1 MADLT
6 VYELQD
12 AILGALEEHEHNTS
26 RAGNASLELQK
37 EINKSVK
44 QIISKLTETEKNRSK
59 ENKELAR
66 RIETAISNIDAGGS
80 GSSGDTPASNSFFKF
95 LGGKFGKV
103 ASAAMNLV
111 STYGKKIFE
120 GLNKWQGA
128 ANYAT
133 EAISK
138 TLRTMDSSGINQG
151 YADLQQA
158 IRGSILS
165 LDQVANA
172 SKKISQSFAI
182 LGKQS
187 GNAAKTFTEL
197 STGASEYS
205 IKNNIAM
212 SSDEIAK
219 YTSEYLDSQRKMGGL
234 DRMNQKQQQD
244 GINALI
250 KNVEE
255 VSKTFGVSREAMANA
270 GTQIDDKLKAQ
281 AYATGQSGMVGQ
293 LDETLKSL
301 VVAGFDKATIEGIRH
316 AIAGRGSIA
325 DANVANAM
333 AEAGTFDAVMSGPLG
348 NVLRSGDFSAIN
360 EALKDPAVMATLAQG
375 ANQRMAGLG
384 PNAGLVVAA
393 SGGNFG
399 GAVDTNAAVAA
410 MGKNAEKKDDSI
422 LAGEDEARNKQQ
434 QVANEEIALISR
446 SVQNYETYLSTVSTM
461 TEGIYRLLSGMGDV
475 KNWFNSTFPML
486 GKILGFLGGISTVV
500 SGLKGLGGAIK
511 MIGALF
517 GGKGLG
523 GILRLG
529 GRGLRTAG
537 RVAGRALGTAGRW
550 VGRAARS
557 VGSALGIGG
566 LGGRGLR
573 TAGRVAGR
581 ALGTA
586 GRWVGRAARS
596 VGSALGIGGLT
607 AAGSAAADVGADVAT
622 RSATKAAEKQAVKTA
637 GKSAT
642 KAAGKSILKTG
653 FKSAVKKIPVLG
665 ALAGGL
671 FAIPRL
677 LKGDWA
683 GAGLEVASGA
693 ASLLPGAGTAASIG
707 IDAALAA
714 KDMKDAMKE
723 EQAKEEAEQPQG
735 VENIL
740 EDPNA
745 SSEETESND
754 EQINEMKNQSTLL
767 ESLLNSQNTMNQS
780 LQNIINNI

>member
-44 QIISKLTETEKNRSK
+44 QIITKLTETEKNRSK

-66 RIETAISNIDAGGS
+66 RIETAISNIDAGGG
-80 GSSGDTPASNSFFKF
+80 GSSSDTPASNSFFKF

-165 LDQVANA
+165 LDQIATA

-182 LGKQS
+182 LGRQS

-281 AYATGQSGMVGQ
+281 AYATGQSGMIGQ
-293 LDETLKSL
+293 LDETLKGL
-301 VVAGFDKATIEGIRH
+301 VTAGFDKATIEGIKH

-325 DANVANAM
+325 DANVATAM

-375 ANQRMAGLG
+375 ADQRMAGFG

-399 GAVDTNAAVAA
+399 GAVDTKAAVAA

-422 LAGEDEARNKQQ
+422 LAKEDEARNKQQ

-566 LGGRGLR
+566 L
-573 TAGRVAGR
+573 
-581 ALGTA
+581 
-586 GRWVGRAARS
+586 
-596 VGSALGIGGLT
+596 T
-607 AAGSAAADVGADVAT
+607 AAGSAAADVGADAAT

-653 FKSAVKKIPVLG
+653 FKSAIKKIPVLG

-693 ASLLPGAGTAASIG
+693 ASLVPGAGTAASIG

-723 EQAKEEAEQPQG
+723 EQAKEEAEQQPG

>member
-44 QIISKLTETEKNRSK
+44 QIITKLTETEKNRSK

-66 RIETAISNIDAGGS
+66 RIETAISNIDAGGG

-165 LDQVANA
+165 LDQIATA

-281 AYATGQSGMVGQ
+281 AYATGQSEMIGQ
-293 LDETLKSL
+293 LDNTLQSL
-301 VVAGFDKATIEGIRH
+301 VVAGFDKATIEGIKH

-375 ANQRMAGLG
+375 ADQRIAGFG

-399 GAVDTNAAVAA
+399 GAVDTKAAVAA

-422 LAGEDEARNKQQ
+422 LSGEDEARNKQQ

-486 GKILGFLGGISTVV
+486 GKILGFLGGISNVV

-523 GILRLG
+523 GLLRLG

-537 RVAGRALGTAGRW
+537 RVAGRVLGTAGRW

-566 LGGRGLR
+566 L
-573 TAGRVAGR
+573 
-581 ALGTA
+581 
-586 GRWVGRAARS
+586 S
-596 VGSALGIGGLT
+596 

-622 RSATKAAEKQAVKTA
+622 RSATKAAGKQAVKTA
-637 GKSAT
+637 GKSAA
-642 KAAGKSILKTG
+642 KAAGKSLLKTG
-653 FKSAVKKIPVLG
+653 FKSAIKKIPVLG

-693 ASLLPGAGTAASIG
+693 ASLVPGAGTVASIG

-723 EQAKEEAEQPQG
+723 EQATEEAEQQPG

-754 EQINEMKNQSTLL
+754 EQINEMKNQSNLL

-780 LQNIINNI
+780 LQNIINNM

>member
-66 RIETAISNIDAGGS
+66 RIETAISNIDAGGG

-182 LGKQS
+182 LGRQS

-281 AYATGQSGMVGQ
+281 AYATGQSGMIGE
-293 LDETLKSL
+293 LDNTLQGL
-301 VVAGFDKATIEGIRH
+301 VAAGFDKATIEGIKH

-375 ANQRMAGLG
+375 ADQRIAGFG

-399 GAVDTNAAVAA
+399 GAVDTKAAVAA

-422 LAGEDEARNKQQ
+422 LSGEDEARNKQQ

-566 LGGRGLR
+566 L
-573 TAGRVAGR
+573 
-581 ALGTA
+581 
-586 GRWVGRAARS
+586 
-596 VGSALGIGGLT
+596 T
-607 AAGSAAADVGADVAT
+607 AAGSAVADVGVDAAT

-642 KAAGKSILKTG
+642 KAAGKSLLKTG

-723 EQAKEEAEQPQG
+723 EQAKEEAEQQPG

>member
-66 RIETAISNIDAGGS
+66 RIETAISNIDAGGG

-165 LDQVANA
+165 LDQVATA

-255 VSKTFGVSREAMANA
+255 VSKTFGVSRDAMANA

-281 AYATGQSGMVGQ
+281 AYATGQSGMIGE
-293 LDETLKSL
+293 LDNTLQGL
-301 VVAGFDKATIEGIRH
+301 VAAGFDKATIEGIKH

-325 DANVANAM
+325 DANVATAM

-422 LAGEDEARNKQQ
+422 LSREDEARNKQQ

-566 LGGRGLR
+566 L
-573 TAGRVAGR
+573 
-581 ALGTA
+581 
-586 GRWVGRAARS
+586 
-596 VGSALGIGGLT
+596 T
-607 AAGSAAADVGADVAT
+607 AAGSAAADVGADAAT
-622 RSATKAAEKQAVKTA
+622 RSATKTAEKQAVKTA

-653 FKSAVKKIPVLG
+653 FKSAVKKIPFLG

-677 LKGDWA
+677 LKGDWT

-693 ASLLPGAGTAASIG
+693 ASLVPGAGTAASIG

-723 EQAKEEAEQPQG
+723 EQAKEEAEQQQG

>member
-66 RIETAISNIDAGGS
+66 RIETAISNIDAGGG

-293 LDETLKSL
+293 LDETLKGL
-301 VVAGFDKATIEGIRH
+301 VAAGFDKATIEGIKH

-325 DANVANAM
+325 DANVATAM

-523 GILRLG
+523 GIL
-529 GRGLRTAG
+529 
-537 RVAGRALGTAGRW
+537 
-550 VGRAARS
+550 
-557 VGSALGIGG
+557 
-566 LGGRGLR
+566 GGRGLR

-642 KAAGKSILKTG
+642 KAAGKSLLKTG

-693 ASLLPGAGTAASIG
+693 ASLVPGAGTAASIG

-723 EQAKEEAEQPQG
+723 EQAKEEAEQQPG

>member
-66 RIETAISNIDAGGS
+66 RIETAISNIDAGGG

-165 LDQVANA
+165 LDQVATA

-255 VSKTFGVSREAMANA
+255 VSKTFGVSRDAMANA

-281 AYATGQSGMVGQ
+281 AYATGQSGMIGE
-293 LDETLKSL
+293 LDNTLQGL
-301 VVAGFDKATIEGIRH
+301 VAAGFDKATIEGIKH

-325 DANVANAM
+325 DANVATAM

-422 LAGEDEARNKQQ
+422 LSKEDEARNKQQ

-566 LGGRGLR
+566 L
-573 TAGRVAGR
+573 
-581 ALGTA
+581 
-586 GRWVGRAARS
+586 
-596 VGSALGIGGLT
+596 T
-607 AAGSAAADVGADVAT
+607 AAGSAAADVGADAAT
-622 RSATKAAEKQAVKTA
+622 RSATKTAEKQAVKTA

-653 FKSAVKKIPVLG
+653 FKSAVKKIPFLG

-677 LKGDWA
+677 LKGDWT

-693 ASLLPGAGTAASIG
+693 ASLVPGAGTAASIG

-723 EQAKEEAEQPQG
+723 EQAKEEAEQQQG

>member
-44 QIISKLTETEKNRSK
+44 QIITKLTETEKNRSK

-66 RIETAISNIDAGGS
+66 RIETAISNIDAGGG

-165 LDQVANA
+165 LDQIATA

-182 LGKQS
+182 LGRQS

-281 AYATGQSGMVGQ
+281 AYATGQSGMIGQ
-293 LDETLKSL
+293 LDETLKGL
-301 VVAGFDKATIEGIRH
+301 VTAGFDKATIEGIKH

-325 DANVANAM
+325 DANVATAM

-375 ANQRMAGLG
+375 ADQRMAGFG

-399 GAVDTNAAVAA
+399 GAVDTKAAVAA

-422 LAGEDEARNKQQ
+422 LTKEDEVRNKQQ

-566 LGGRGLR
+566 L
-573 TAGRVAGR
+573 
-581 ALGTA
+581 
-586 GRWVGRAARS
+586 
-596 VGSALGIGGLT
+596 T

-622 RSATKAAEKQAVKTA
+622 RNATKTAEKQAVKTA

-642 KAAGKSILKTG
+642 KAAGKSLLKTG

-677 LKGDWA
+677 LKGDWT

-714 KDMKDAMKE
+714 KDMKDLMKE
-723 EQAKEEAEQPQG
+723 EQAKEEAEQQQG

>member
-44 QIISKLTETEKNRSK
+44 QIITKLTETEKNRSK

-66 RIETAISNIDAGGS
+66 RIETAISNIDAGGG

-182 LGKQS
+182 LGRQS

-255 VSKTFGVSREAMANA
+255 VSKTFGVSRDAMANA

-293 LDETLKSL
+293 LDETLKGL
-301 VVAGFDKATIEGIRH
+301 VAAGFDKATIEGIKH

-325 DANVANAM
+325 DANVATAM

-566 LGGRGLR
+566 L
-573 TAGRVAGR
+573 
-581 ALGTA
+581 
-586 GRWVGRAARS
+586 
-596 VGSALGIGGLT
+596 T

-622 RSATKAAEKQAVKTA
+622 RSATKGAEKQAVKTA

-653 FKSAVKKIPVLG
+653 FKSAVKKIPFLG

-693 ASLLPGAGTAASIG
+693 ASLVPGAGTAASIG

-723 EQAKEEAEQPQG
+723 EQAKEEAEQQPG

>member
-66 RIETAISNIDAGGS
+66 RIETAISNIDAGGG
-80 GSSGDTPASNSFFKF
+80 GSSDDTPASNSFFKF

-182 LGKQS
+182 LGRQS

-293 LDETLKSL
+293 LDETLKGL
-301 VVAGFDKATIEGIRH
+301 VAAGFDKATIEGIKH

-325 DANVANAM
+325 DANVATAM

-511 MIGALF
+511 MIGSLF

-523 GILRLG
+523 GILR
-529 GRGLRTAG
+529 
-537 RVAGRALGTAGRW
+537 
-550 VGRAARS
+550 
-557 VGSALGIGG
+557 

-607 AAGSAAADVGADVAT
+607 AAGSAAADVGADAAT
-622 RSATKAAEKQAVKTA
+622 RSATKGAEKQAVKTA

-653 FKSAVKKIPVLG
+653 FKSAVKKIPFLG

-693 ASLLPGAGTAASIG
+693 ASLVPGAGTAASIG

-723 EQAKEEAEQPQG
+723 EQAKEEAEQQPG

>member
-44 QIISKLTETEKNRSK
+44 QIITKLTETEKNRSK

-66 RIETAISNIDAGGS
+66 RIETAISNIDAGGG

-165 LDQVANA
+165 LDQIATA

-182 LGKQS
+182 LGRQS

-281 AYATGQSGMVGQ
+281 AYATGQSGMIGQ
-293 LDETLKSL
+293 LDETLKGL
-301 VVAGFDKATIEGIRH
+301 VTAGFDKATIEGIKH

-325 DANVANAM
+325 DANVATAM

-375 ANQRMAGLG
+375 ADQRMAGFG

-399 GAVDTNAAVAA
+399 GAVDTKAAVAA

-422 LAGEDEARNKQQ
+422 LSGEDEARNKQQ

-566 LGGRGLR
+566 L
-573 TAGRVAGR
+573 
-581 ALGTA
+581 
-586 GRWVGRAARS
+586 
-596 VGSALGIGGLT
+596 T

-622 RSATKAAEKQAVKTA
+622 RNATKTAEKQAVKTA

-642 KAAGKSILKTG
+642 KAAGKSLLKTG

-677 LKGDWA
+677 LKGDWT

-714 KDMKDAMKE
+714 KDMKDLMKE
-723 EQAKEEAEQPQG
+723 EQAKEEAEQQQG

>member
-182 LGKQS
+182 LGRQS

-255 VSKTFGVSREAMANA
+255 VSKTFGVSRDAMANA

-293 LDETLKSL
+293 LDETLKGL
-301 VVAGFDKATIEGIRH
+301 VAAGFDKATIEGIKH

-325 DANVANAM
+325 DANVATAM

-422 LAGEDEARNKQQ
+422 LSGEDEARNKQQ

-566 LGGRGLR
+566 L
-573 TAGRVAGR
+573 
-581 ALGTA
+581 
-586 GRWVGRAARS
+586 
-596 VGSALGIGGLT
+596 T
-607 AAGSAAADVGADVAT
+607 AAGSAAADVGADAAT
-622 RSATKAAEKQAVKTA
+622 RSATKGAEKQAVKTA

-642 KAAGKSILKTG
+642 KAAGKSLLKTG

-723 EQAKEEAEQPQG
+723 EQAKEEAEQQPG

>member
-66 RIETAISNIDAGGS
+66 RIETAISNIDAGGG

-165 LDQVANA
+165 LDQVATA

-255 VSKTFGVSREAMANA
+255 VSKTFGVSREAMASA

-281 AYATGQSGMVGQ
+281 AYATGQSGMIGE
-293 LDETLKSL
+293 LDNTLQGL
-301 VVAGFDKATIEGIRH
+301 VAAGFDKATIEGIKH

-325 DANVANAM
+325 DANVATAM

-422 LAGEDEARNKQQ
+422 LSGEDEARNKQQ

-523 GILRLG
+523 GIL
-529 GRGLRTAG
+529 
-537 RVAGRALGTAGRW
+537 
-550 VGRAARS
+550 
-557 VGSALGIGG
+557 
-566 LGGRGLR
+566 GGRGLR

-607 AAGSAAADVGADVAT
+607 AAGSAAADVGADAAT
-622 RSATKAAEKQAVKTA
+622 RSATKTAEKQAVKTA

-653 FKSAVKKIPVLG
+653 FKSAVKKIPFLG

-693 ASLLPGAGTAASIG
+693 ASLVPGAGTAASIG

-723 EQAKEEAEQPQG
+723 EQAKEEAEQQQG

>member
-66 RIETAISNIDAGGS
+66 RIETAISNIDAGGG

-182 LGKQS
+182 LGRQS

-255 VSKTFGVSREAMANA
+255 VSKTFGVSRDAMANA

-293 LDETLKSL
+293 LDETLKGL
-301 VVAGFDKATIEGIRH
+301 VAAGFDKATIEGIKH

-325 DANVANAM
+325 DANVATAM

-566 LGGRGLR
+566 L
-573 TAGRVAGR
+573 
-581 ALGTA
+581 
-586 GRWVGRAARS
+586 
-596 VGSALGIGGLT
+596 T
-607 AAGSAAADVGADVAT
+607 AAGSAAADVGADAAT

-653 FKSAVKKIPVLG
+653 FKSAVKKIPFLG

-723 EQAKEEAEQPQG
+723 EQAKEEAEQQQG

-745 SSEETESND
+745 SSEETESKD

>member
-66 RIETAISNIDAGGS
+66 RIETAISNIDAGGG

-165 LDQVANA
+165 LDQVATA

-281 AYATGQSGMVGQ
+281 AYATGQSGMIGQ
-293 LDETLKSL
+293 LDNTLQSL
-301 VVAGFDKATIEGIRH
+301 VAAGFDKATVEGIKH

-325 DANVANAM
+325 DANVATAM

-422 LAGEDEARNKQQ
+422 LTKEDEVRNKQQ

-566 LGGRGLR
+566 L
-573 TAGRVAGR
+573 
-581 ALGTA
+581 
-586 GRWVGRAARS
+586 
-596 VGSALGIGGLT
+596 T
-607 AAGSAAADVGADVAT
+607 AAGSAAADVGADAAT

-642 KAAGKSILKTG
+642 KAAGKSLLKTG

-677 LKGDWA
+677 LKGDWT

-714 KDMKDAMKE
+714 KDMKDLMKE
-723 EQAKEEAEQPQG
+723 EQAKEEAEQQPG

>member
-44 QIISKLTETEKNRSK
+44 QIITKLTETEKNRSK

-80 GSSGDTPASNSFFKF
+80 GGSSGDTPASNSFFKF

-165 LDQVANA
+165 LDQVATA

-281 AYATGQSGMVGQ
+281 AYATGQSGMIGQ
-293 LDETLKSL
+293 LDNTLQSL
-301 VVAGFDKATIEGIRH
+301 VAAGFDKATVEGIKH

-325 DANVANAM
+325 DANVATAM

-399 GAVDTNAAVAA
+399 GAVDTNAAIAA

-422 LAGEDEARNKQQ
+422 LTKEDEVRNKQQ

-566 LGGRGLR
+566 L
-573 TAGRVAGR
+573 
-581 ALGTA
+581 
-586 GRWVGRAARS
+586 
-596 VGSALGIGGLT
+596 T

-622 RSATKAAEKQAVKTA
+622 RSATKTAEKQAVKTA

-653 FKSAVKKIPVLG
+653 FKSAIKKIPVLG

-693 ASLLPGAGTAASIG
+693 ASLVPGAGTAASIG

-723 EQAKEEAEQPQG
+723 EQAKEEAEQQPG

>member
-44 QIISKLTETEKNRSK
+44 QIITKLTETEKNRSK

-66 RIETAISNIDAGGS
+66 RIETAISNIDAGGG

-165 LDQVANA
+165 LDQIATA

-182 LGKQS
+182 LGRQS

-281 AYATGQSGMVGQ
+281 AYATGQSGMIGQ
-293 LDETLKSL
+293 LDETLKGL
-301 VVAGFDKATIEGIRH
+301 VTAGFDKATIEGIKH

-325 DANVANAM
+325 DANVATAM

-399 GAVDTNAAVAA
+399 GAVDTNAAIAA

-422 LAGEDEARNKQQ
+422 LSGEDEARNKQQ

-566 LGGRGLR
+566 L
-573 TAGRVAGR
+573 
-581 ALGTA
+581 
-586 GRWVGRAARS
+586 
-596 VGSALGIGGLT
+596 T
-607 AAGSAAADVGADVAT
+607 AAGSAAADVGADAAT

-642 KAAGKSILKTG
+642 KAAGKSLLKTG

-693 ASLLPGAGTAASIG
+693 ASLVPGAGTAASIG

-723 EQAKEEAEQPQG
+723 EQAKEEAEQQQG

>member
-66 RIETAISNIDAGGS
+66 RIETAISNIDAGGG

-182 LGKQS
+182 LGRQS

-255 VSKTFGVSREAMANA
+255 VSKTFGVSRDAMANA

-281 AYATGQSGMVGQ
+281 AYATGQSGMIGE
-293 LDETLKSL
+293 LDNTLQGL
-301 VVAGFDKATIEGIRH
+301 VAAGFDKATIEGIKH

-325 DANVANAM
+325 DANVATAM

-566 LGGRGLR
+566 L
-573 TAGRVAGR
+573 
-581 ALGTA
+581 
-586 GRWVGRAARS
+586 
-596 VGSALGIGGLT
+596 T

-642 KAAGKSILKTG
+642 KAAGKSLLKTG

-723 EQAKEEAEQPQG
+723 EQAKEEAEQQQG

>member
-44 QIISKLTETEKNRSK
+44 QIITKLTETEKNRSK

-66 RIETAISNIDAGGS
+66 RIETAISNIDAGGG

-165 LDQVANA
+165 LDQVATA

-281 AYATGQSGMVGQ
+281 AYATGQSGMIGQ
-293 LDETLKSL
+293 LDNTLQSL
-301 VVAGFDKATIEGIRH
+301 VAAGFDKATVEGIKH

-325 DANVANAM
+325 DANVATAM

-422 LAGEDEARNKQQ
+422 LTKEDEVRNKQQ

-566 LGGRGLR
+566 L
-573 TAGRVAGR
+573 
-581 ALGTA
+581 
-586 GRWVGRAARS
+586 
-596 VGSALGIGGLT
+596 T

-622 RSATKAAEKQAVKTA
+622 RNATKSAEKQAVKTA

-642 KAAGKSILKTG
+642 KAAGKSLLKTG

-677 LKGDWA
+677 LKGDWT

-693 ASLLPGAGTAASIG
+693 ASLVPGAGTAASIG

-714 KDMKDAMKE
+714 KDMKDLMKE
-723 EQAKEEAEQPQG
+723 EQAKEEAEQQQG

>member
-44 QIISKLTETEKNRSK
+44 QIITKLTETEKNRSK

-66 RIETAISNIDAGGS
+66 RIETAISNIDAGGG

-165 LDQVANA
+165 LDQIATA

-182 LGKQS
+182 LGRQS

-281 AYATGQSGMVGQ
+281 AYATGQSGMIGQ
-293 LDETLKSL
+293 LDETLKGL
-301 VVAGFDKATIEGIRH
+301 VTAGFDKATIEGIKH

-325 DANVANAM
+325 DANVATAM

-375 ANQRMAGLG
+375 ADQRMAGFG

-399 GAVDTNAAVAA
+399 GAVDTKAAVAA

-422 LAGEDEARNKQQ
+422 LSGEDEARNKQQ

-566 LGGRGLR
+566 L
-573 TAGRVAGR
+573 
-581 ALGTA
+581 
-586 GRWVGRAARS
+586 
-596 VGSALGIGGLT
+596 T

-622 RSATKAAEKQAVKTA
+622 RNATKTAEKQAVKTA

-653 FKSAVKKIPVLG
+653 FKSAIKKIPVLG

-693 ASLLPGAGTAASIG
+693 ASLVPGAGTAASIG

-714 KDMKDAMKE
+714 KDMKDLMKE
-723 EQAKEEAEQPQG
+723 EQAKEEAEQQQG